1 MLSHYLIVAWR
12 HLAKQRAF
20 TLVNMLGLAS
30 AMAACLF
37 IFIYVH
43 YETHYDTFWPD
54 SAQIYRVVHD
64 RYQNNELSFQSAKA
78 YWGLGHTAKEQLP
91 EVAAATE
98 IFTDVVTVMNEENQI
113 KDIPMFGV
121 EETFPEVFQLTYVGR
136 KSDNPFTDLHSSALS
151 ASAAKKLFGTTDAVG
166 KWFKVNE
173 NWEFEVTAVFQDL
186 PANTHMPFDLLL
198 SKQTYLWYFA
208 NKNRTANRADPK
220 ENKNYRALKPVT
232 KWDWSY
238 AGNFTYL
245 RLKPKTDPQAVEAKI
260 NQIKGDYLKHITQDG
275 GRIDFHLQA
284 LSSIHL
290 NSNRTMEAVPNG
302 DRRSVWAMGILALVI
317 LGIAWMNFVNLT
329 LARSLERAKE
339 VGIRKVAGAS
349 RRHLLAQYFVEYG
362 LINLLSVALAVVL
375 VILLQ
380 PVVWQILGRKPI
392 ALTLLLQPGFLAV
405 SGLVFL
411 AGIVISGFYPALI
424 QSGYSSLSLFKP
436 RHKASAYRLD
446 PRKALVICQFTATI
460 ILIVGVI
467 TIYRQIDFMRSQ
479 DLGVNIERTL
489 VTYSPMNMIGSP
501 KRMSALET
509 YKTKVRALPGVEAIA
524 TSSALPGKEIA
535 WQRQDIRKATDLPN
549 EKKNYAYAYIDHD
562 FIPTLKLN
570 LIAGRNFSDNAGAET
585 NTVILNESAAR
596 QLGYTEPAAAVDAFI
611 LLGDKP
617 YQVVGVLKDYHQES
631 LQKEI
636 RPVVYLYGYKWI
648 YDVGYYAIK
657 LNSADVRASVK
668 SIGDIWTQI
677 YPVDHFEYFF
687 LDEAFDKQY
696 QGDRQFGIL
705 FTLFTLLALF
715 IAALGL
721 YGLAT
726 YSIQK
731 RTKEIGIRKVN
742 GATAREIVLM
752 LTGEFAKWVG
762 VAFVI
767 ACPIAFLVMN
777 RWLQNFA
784 YRTELS
790 WITFAIAGI
799 AALLI
804 ALVTVFYQAYA
815 AATRNPVA
823 ALRYE

>member
-1 MLSHYLIVAWR
+1 MFSHYLIVAWR

-20 TLVNMLGLAS
+20 TLVNLLGLAS

-43 YETHYDTFWPD
+43 YETHYDTFWPN

-64 RYQNNELSFQSAKA
+64 RYQNNELSFKSAKA

-98 IFTDVVTVMNEENQI
+98 IFTDKVTASYEENQI
-113 KDIPMFGV
+113 LDIAMFGV
-121 EETFPEVFQLTYVGR
+121 EETFPDVFQLNYLAR
-136 KSDNPFTDLHSSALS
+136 KSEKPFTDLHSSAFS
-151 ASAAKKLFGTTDAVG
+151 ESAARRLFGTTEAIG
-166 KWFKVNE
+166 KWFKIGS
-173 NWEFEVTAVFQDL
+173 WEFEVTAVFKDL

-208 NKNRTANRADPK
+208 NKKRTSNRADPK
-220 ENKNYRALKPVT
+220 ENKNYQAMKPVT

-245 RLKPKTDPQAVEAKI
+245 RLKPKTDPEQVEAKI
-260 NQIKGDYLKHITQDG
+260 NQIKGDYLKHITKDG
-275 GRIDFHLQA
+275 GRLDFHLQA
-284 LSSIHL
+284 LSGIHL

-329 LARSLERAKE
+329 LARSLERARE
-339 VGIRKVAGAS
+339 VGIRKVVGAS
-349 RRHLLAQYFVEYG
+349 RRHLIAQYFVEYG

-380 PVVWQILGRKPI
+380 PVVWNILGRKPI
-392 ALTLLLQPGFLAV
+392 ALTLLLEPGFLAV

-436 RHKASAYRLD
+436 RHKASAHRLD

-460 ILIVGVI
+460 ILIIGVI

-489 VTYSPMNMIGSP
+489 VTYSPMSAIGSP
-501 KRMSALET
+501 ARMSALET
-509 YKTKVRALPGVEAIA
+509 YKTKLRALPGVENIT
-524 TSSALPGKEIA
+524 TSSSLPGKEII
-535 WQRQDIRKATDLPN
+535 WQRQDIRKAADLPN
-549 EKKNYAYAYIDHD
+549 ETKNYAYAYIDHD

-570 LIAGRNFSDNAGAET
+570 LVAGRNFSSHAGAET

-596 QLGYTEPAAAVDAFI
+596 QLGYTEPAGAVDAFI
-611 LLGDKP
+611 LMSGKP
-617 YQVVGVLKDYHQES
+617 FQVVGVLKDYHQES
-631 LQKEI
+631 LKKEI
-636 RPVVYLYGYKWI
+636 RPVVLFYGYKWL
-648 YDVGYYAIK
+648 YDIGYYAIK
-657 LNSADVRASVK
+657 LNSADIRASVK
-668 SIGDIWTQI
+668 SIEEVWKQV
-677 YPVDHFEYFF
+677 YPTAHFEYSF
-687 LDEAFDKQY
+687 LDEAFDRQY
-696 QGDRQFGIL
+696 QSDRQFGIL
-705 FTLFTLLALF
+705 FTLLTLLALF

-767 ACPIAFLVMN
+767 ACPIAYLVMN

-790 WITFAIAGI
+790 WVTFAIAGV